1 MKWYGTG
8 SGSDRVVL
16 WDARSTPRPVATAPG
31 NVPARPSVHST
42 SWCPAYID
50 RFAIPRI
57 IMDFQNLTLPQIYDE
72 AEAVA
77 GDAKILFGNLNSEQ
91 LNWKP
96 AADSWSVAQCLDHLI
111 STNHEY
117 QPVFDRILNG
127 EYRKTF
133 LHGMPFLPALFGRM
147 MIKAVSPDSQRKFKA
162 PGAAQP
168 SSSSIDPQIVDRFIA
183 HQLETLAKM
192 RLLENS
198 DPAGMIITSP
208 FISVVVYSLLD
219 TFRLIVAHERRHFA
233 QAQRVM
239 ETSGFPLARTSQ
251 YRER

>member
-1 MKWYGTG
+1 
-8 SGSDRVVL
+8 
-16 WDARSTPRPVATAPG
+16 
-31 NVPARPSVHST
+31 
-42 SWCPAYID
+42 
-50 RFAIPRI
+50 
-57 IMDFQNLTLPQIYDE
+57 MDYQNLTLPQIYDE

-77 GDAKILFGNLNSEQ
+77 GDAKTLFGRLNSEQ

-111 STNHEY
+111 TINYEY
-117 QPVFDRILNG
+117 YPVFDRILKG

-133 LHGMPFLPALFGRM
+133 LHDMPFLPAIFGRLM
-147 MIKAVSPDSQRKFKA
+147 VKTLSPESQRKLKS
-162 PGAAQP
+162 PGVARP

-183 HQLETLAKM
+183 HQRETLVKM
-192 RLLENS
+192 KSLEGMG
-198 DPAGMIITSP
+198 PAGIIITSP
-208 FISVVVYSLLD
+208 FASVVVYSLLD

-239 ETSGFPLARTSQ
+239 ETGGFPLARTSQ

>member
-1 MKWYGTG
+1 
-8 SGSDRVVL
+8 
-16 WDARSTPRPVATAPG
+16 
-31 NVPARPSVHST
+31 
-42 SWCPAYID
+42 
-50 RFAIPRI
+50 
-57 IMDFQNLTLPQIYDE
+57 MDFQNLTLPQIYDE

-183 HQLETLAKM
+183 HQLETLAKL